1 MKTMTFLILAALLAG
16 CATVRY
22 SDVGGRKMVD
32 VENTRW
38 SAYLVFFPIF
48 PIASGE
54 PDAPNEEMCRI
65 FQDSMTL
72 ENNMKLLDYALEKSG
87 AQGVR
92 NLTTRFSDTTYCFFL
107 KRYSCQ
113 TSAEL
118 VAPKFFPGNQPMTDL
133 P

>member
-1 MKTMTFLILAALLAG
+1 MKSSLFLILTALLTG

-38 SAYLVFFPIF
+38 SAYLVFFPVF

-54 PDAPNEEMCRI
+54 PDEPNEEMCRI

-72 ENNMKLLDYALEKSG
+72 ENNMKLLDYARVKSG
-87 AQGVR
+87 ARGIR

-118 VAPKFFPGNQPMTDL
+118 VEPAPVTNQGASEL

>member
-1 MKTMTFLILAALLAG
+1 MKTMTFLLLAALLAG

-22 SDVGGRKMVD
+22 SDEGGRKMVD
-32 VENTRW
+32 VENTCW
-38 SAYLVFFPIF
+38 SAYFVFFPVF

-65 FQDSMTL
+65 FQNTMTL
-72 ENNMKLLDYALEKSG
+72 ENNMRLLDYARTKSG
-87 AQGVR
+87 ATGIK
-92 NLTTRFSDTTYCFFL
+92 NLTSRFSDTTYCFFL

-118 VAPKFFPGNQPMTDL
+118 VSPKLFLKTNR
-133 P
+133 

>member
-1 MKTMTFLILAALLAG
+1 MKMTLLALLATLLTG

-22 SDVGGRKMVD
+22 SEEGGRKMVD
-32 VENTRW
+32 VENTCW
-38 SAYLVFFPIF
+38 TVYFFFFPVF

-65 FQDSMTL
+65 FQDSVTL
-72 ENNMKLLDYALEKSG
+72 ENNMKLLDYAR
-87 AQGVR
+87 VR
-92 NLTTRFSDTTYCFFL
+92 HGEGEVKNLTSRFSDTTYCFFI

-118 VAPKFFPGNQPMTDL
+118 VDGVQRNQSTTNQP
-133 P
+133 